1 MNEQLLQLKR
11 ELEELKQSAN
21 AQIVKTALESL
32 QSLIA
37 KPAELFDP
45 YASLAALEHLV
56 TVAKEKNDPES
67 EKYSIILR
75 QCHSFVGN
83 KALQSVLVKLVAS
96 KQKADVARVIEKAM
110 KAANQPKYGRKLGRV
125 RTSRY
130 PRGGKGRRVFNVKCF
145 SCGRFGYMVSFCPL
159 VQSSPGSS
167 VKRENVA

>member
-32 QSLIA
+32 QSLNA

-56 TVAKEKNDPES
+56 TVTKEKNDPES
-67 EKYSIILR
+67 DKYSIILR
-75 QCHSFVGN
+75 QCRSLVGN
-83 KALQSVLVKLVAS
+83 KALQSVLLKLVAS
-96 KQKADVARVIEKAM
+96 KQEADVARVIEKVM
-110 KAANQPKYGRKLGRV
+110 KAANQPKYGREPGRV
-125 RTSRY
+125 RTSPY
-130 PRGGKGRRVFNVKCF
+130 PRGYKGRRIFNAKCL
-145 SCGRFGYMVSFCPL
+145 CGRFGHMARFCPL
-159 VQSSPGSS
+159 AQSSPGSS